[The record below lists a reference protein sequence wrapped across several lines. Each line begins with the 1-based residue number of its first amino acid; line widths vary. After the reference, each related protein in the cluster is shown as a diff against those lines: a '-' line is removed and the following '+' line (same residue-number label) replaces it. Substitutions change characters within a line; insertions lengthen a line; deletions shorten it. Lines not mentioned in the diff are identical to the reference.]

1 MLIIQTASIHFS
13 SFEVL
18 REIDLSFNQGEN
30 ILILGTNGSGKST
43 LLKYMLGLLPNQTGE
58 VLYRG
63 ISLLS
68 DQKYELS
75 SELGVFFP
83 EYRVYD
89 FLTVRENLEIFAE
102 YQGIKGANLDQKMID
117 FNIADFAQVKA
128 SNLSLGNYK
137 KLCLAVSLLGNPKLM
152 VLDEPFLGVDKG
164 SISIILATLQRMQQ
178 ENDALILLT
187 THELEPVEDWYTNAL
202 YIQDKKIHLNLTKAE
217 LSDQYGTLANFQQE
231 MYA

>member
-1 MLIIQTASIHFS
+1 MLKIQTTSIHFS

-30 ILILGTNGSGKST
+30 ILIMGTNGSGKST

-58 VLYRG
+58 VLYQG

-68 DQKYELS
+68 DQKFALS
-75 SELGVFFP
+75 DEFGVFFP

-89 FLTVRENLEIFAE
+89 FLTVQENLEVFAL
-102 YQGIKGANLDQKMID
+102 YQGLDDVDYGQKM
-117 FNIADFAQVKA
+117 ADFHISDFARVKA
-128 SNLSLGNYK
+128 RNLSLGNYK

-152 VLDEPFLGVDKG
+152 VLDEPFLGVDKV
-164 SISIILATLQRMQQ
+164 SIPIILATLQRMQQ
-178 ENDALILLT
+178 ENGALTLLT
-187 THELEPVEDWYTNAL
+187 THELEPVEDWYTRAM

-217 LSDQYGTLANFQQE
+217 LSEQFGTLANFQHE
-231 MYA
+231 IYA